1 MERESQSQQQ
11 TGTARRI
18 LAAARDAFSENGFNG
33 TTVDGIARRAGV
45 NKATLYY
52 QIGDKETLYAKVI
65 GSVIEE
71 TVDSIVRD
79 LKQARTP
86 EEKLTTYIRNMADT
100 VDRNPWMPRIMM
112 RELASGGAHFPDAA
126 LKSFARIMVVLGEIL
141 GEGVRTGVFVET
153 TPVLLHMMVMGAF
166 VFYKASA
173 PIRAREPRLSAK
185 TAKAEGMV
193 SEEIAGE
200 IERLILRALL
210 K

>member
-1 MERESQSQQQ
+1 
-11 TGTARRI
+11 
-18 LAAARDAFSENGFNG
+18 
-33 TTVDGIARRAGV
+33 
-45 NKATLYY
+45 
-52 QIGDKETLYAKVI
+52 
-65 GSVIEE
+65 
-71 TVDSIVRD
+71 
-79 LKQARTP
+79 
-86 EEKLTTYIRNMADT
+86 
-100 VDRNPWMPRIMM
+100 MM

-173 PIRAREPRLSAK
+173 LSGPGNRDFPQK